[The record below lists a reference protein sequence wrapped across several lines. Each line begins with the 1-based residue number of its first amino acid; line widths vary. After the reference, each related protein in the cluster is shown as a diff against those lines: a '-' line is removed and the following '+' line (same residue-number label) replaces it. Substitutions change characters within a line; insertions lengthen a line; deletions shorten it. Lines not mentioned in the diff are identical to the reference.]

1 MKYYRFKWVFSDWT
15 RFHPL
20 FHLIWS
26 YFSKIYFMN
35 RFSTGFQW
43 VYLVFTCFFFII
55 NVMLLVSIVPPMT
68 EMGFHQISL
77 VFFVVVVGGGRSL
90 PAASRLVRS
99 LWTGCSFF
107 SFFFYRVDSFY
118 FNGPVMSG
126 GERPCSFFF
135 SFFFFVDPFVF
146 FIVPDVTFLFC
157 VCDRTGPRVFF
168 LPFLPI
174 RLSENNN
181 EKEI

>member
-1 MKYYRFKWVFSDWT
+1 
-15 RFHPL
+15 
-20 FHLIWS
+20 
-26 YFSKIYFMN
+26 
-35 RFSTGFQW
+35 
-43 VYLVFTCFFFII
+43 
-55 NVMLLVSIVPPMT
+55 MLLVSIVPPMT

-135 SFFFFVDPFVF
+135 SFFVRRSVRFFYCSRCY
-146 FIVPDVTFLFC
+146 VPILCVRSYGPSCFLFALFADS
-157 VCDRTGPRVFF
+157 VVGEQQRKRNLKQKKNGRNRSRRRRQSNQGNGRSVAIKKTLNKF
-168 LPFLPI
+168 
-174 RLSENNN
+174 
-181 EKEI
+181 